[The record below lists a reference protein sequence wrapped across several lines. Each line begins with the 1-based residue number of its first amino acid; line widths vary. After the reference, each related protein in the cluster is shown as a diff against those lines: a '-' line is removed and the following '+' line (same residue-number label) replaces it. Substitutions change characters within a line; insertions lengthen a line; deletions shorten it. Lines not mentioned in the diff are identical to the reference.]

1 MIEKQKNNTQ
11 ANALHVGTGKQTEY
25 YPYQNDS
32 TVIIQEN
39 VENINTNT
47 ENFTDSLFQGT
58 QYKVIDGCL
67 YVSSERK
74 GNTVTKKLANF
85 IPFLKGEITLDNG
98 IESKKYLLLSGVH
111 CSGRHLRT
119 IKIPA
124 SEFNNMNWITKNWG
138 LNCNIETGQT
148 VKDYIRHAIQCTAKN
163 AKEQNIYSH
172 TGWTKINN
180 NLVFLCN
187 GLYLEE
193 NIEQS
198 IEQEGKL
205 TRYCLTDITKRNL
218 DEDLRCIFKLLDNN
232 FVSHKIILPLLAIA
246 FLSPLNHFLKVADCE
261 PKLVLFLIGK
271 TGVKKST
278 LASLILS
285 FFGDFTNTDLPI
297 SFKDTANSIIEQTF
311 ILKDVLTVI
320 DDFHPSNKLDEQNL
334 NKNAQ
339 TIMRAYGDRIGKNR
353 LKSDSTLMV
362 AKPPRGNAIL
372 TGESAPDISES
383 GTARYITVEL
393 KKGDINTEKLTEL
406 QELARQDTFKTVMSF
421 YIRWLYFTVNTYG
434 EKKYSNQLRNKFVE
448 YRKLF
453 CNHFEKENINI
464 HSRIPEA
471 LSHLLLG
478 LETFFDCI
486 KNYKIMTEEEKE
498 NILLEFIH
506 ILIEL
511 AKEQTQNVIQ
521 DKPSIKFITKLNS
534 LLESKQAIVL
544 DTKSYM
550 YAGGTG
556 FIGYEDDNY
565 YYLIPDIS
573 HKMVKKL
580 CEEQGE
586 SFPTSYKSLL
596 AHLKDDDFIEVASD
610 SNTKQLRLG
619 NKNNR
624 YIWIKKGKF
633 NSVVV

>member
-1 MIEKQKNNTQ
+1 MVEEQKNNTQ
-11 ANALHVGTGKQTEY
+11 ENALNVGTEKHTEY
-25 YPYQNDS
+25 YSYLNDS
-32 TVIIQEN
+32 TTIIQESG
-39 VENINTNT
+39 ENINTNQ
-47 ENFTDSLFQGT
+47 EKFTDFLFKGT
-58 QYKVIDGCL
+58 QYKVIDGSL
-67 YVSSERK
+67 YVSLERK
-74 GNTVTKKLANF
+74 GNNITRKLANF
-85 IPFLKGEITLDNG
+85 VPFLKGEITLDNG
-98 IESKKYLLLSGVH
+98 IEIKKYLQLSAIH
-111 CSGRHLRT
+111 CSGKKLHT
-119 IKIPA
+119 IRIPA

-163 AKEQNIYSH
+163 AKQNNIYSH
-172 TGWTKINN
+172 TGWTKINDK
-180 NLVFLCN
+180 LIFLCK
-187 GLYLEE
+187 GLYLDED
-193 NIEQS
+193 IEQS
-198 IEQEGKL
+198 VELDGKL
-205 TRYCLTDITKRNL
+205 SRYCLTDITKRNI
-218 DEDLRCIFKLLDNN
+218 DEDLKSIFKLLDKD
-232 FVSHKIILPLLAIA
+232 FTPHEIILPLLAFA

-278 LASLILS
+278 ISSLILS

-297 SFKDTANSIIEQTF
+297 SFKDTSNSIIEQTF
-311 ILKDVLTVI
+311 ILKDILTVI

-339 TIMRAYGDRIGKNR
+339 TIMRAYGDRIGRNR

-383 GTARYITVEL
+383 GTARYIAVEL
-393 KKGDINTEKLTEL
+393 KKGDINTDKLTEL
-406 QELARQDTFKTVMSF
+406 QEIARKDTFKAIMSF
-421 YIRWLYFTVNTYG
+421 YIRWLYFTVDTFG
-434 EKKYSNQLRNKFVE
+434 EKRFSEQLRDKFIN

-453 CNHFEKENINI
+453 GNQLKNENVLV
-464 HSRIPEA
+464 HSRTTEG

-478 LETFFDCI
+478 LEYFFECI
-486 KNYKIMTEEEKE
+486 KNAKIITEEESD
-498 NILLEFIH
+498 NILFEFIN
-506 ILIEL
+506 ILVDL
-511 AKEQTQNVIQ
+511 AKKQTESVKQ

-534 LLESKQAIVL
+534 LLESKQAIVC
-544 DTKSYM
+544 DRKNYI

-556 FIGYEDDNY
+556 FIGYEDENY

-586 SFPTSYKSLL
+586 SFPTTYKSLL
-596 AHLKDDDFIEVASD
+596 SHLKDDGFIEWAND

-619 NKNNR
+619 ENTRR
-624 YIWIKKGKF
+624 YIWLKKSEF
-633 NSVVV
+633 YSVVS